1 MDEKAL
7 LERDVQINEKVE
19 GIFLLI
25 ESQIV
30 KDSLDNFA
38 QRSDEVAGIS
48 KFIEQIDELR
58 QVYTNEEKEFNN
70 NIQVLKREAKLSP
83 NMAEYMKESFRGIIV
98 DLNVYENMLAHMK
111 MNIEGLKERLRDEK
125 NKNLIMDIVEKMRKA
140 YNDYR
145 ELNKR
150 VDNELKV
157 LKASIK

>member
-1 MDEKAL
+1 
-7 LERDVQINEKVE
+7 
-19 GIFLLI
+19 
-25 ESQIV
+25 
-30 KDSLDNFA
+30 
-38 QRSDEVAGIS
+38 
-48 KFIEQIDELR
+48 
-58 QVYTNEEKEFNN
+58 
-70 NIQVLKREAKLSP
+70 
-83 NMAEYMKESFRGIIV
+83 MKESFRGIIV